1 MANLSNNN
9 KRRKR
14 KPGKP
19 SKSGKPTS
27 GQKRRSDGAR
37 PGGGRPG
44 GRPGKPAARPQ
55 APDDGKMRLNRY
67 ISSCGVCSRREADV
81 LIQAG
86 AISVNGEIASEF
98 GLRIDPSKDVVQYD
112 GATLRMNDLRY
123 VLLNKPK
130 NYTISADDPS
140 KPRSV
145 FQLMKGACKEP
156 IVPIGRM
163 DRQTSGLLIFT
174 NDGDLIRRLTNPNG
188 GAVQL
193 FHVSCAEKIKPTH
206 IETML
211 EGVRMGDGMV
221 QPTKIEFVG
230 QDPHQVGV
238 EIKTGRN
245 RAVRGLFE
253 QFGYTIT
260 KLDRVKIGG
269 LSKKDLPRGHY
280 RHLTEQEVQFL
291 AMIR

>member
-1 MANLSNNN
+1 
-9 KRRKR
+9 
-14 KPGKP
+14 
-19 SKSGKPTS
+19 
-27 GQKRRSDGAR
+27 
-37 PGGGRPG
+37 
-44 GRPGKPAARPQ
+44 
-55 APDDGKMRLNRY
+55 
-67 ISSCGVCSRREADV
+67 
-81 LIQAG
+81 
-86 AISVNGEIASEF
+86 
-98 GLRIDPSKDVVQYD
+98 
-112 GATLRMNDLRY
+112 
-123 VLLNKPK
+123 
-130 NYTISADDPS
+130 
-140 KPRSV
+140 
-145 FQLMKGACKEP
+145 
-156 IVPIGRM
+156 
-163 DRQTSGLLIFT
+163 
-174 NDGDLIRRLTNPNG
+174 
-188 GAVQL
+188 
-193 FHVSCAEKIKPTH
+193 
-206 IETML
+206 ML